1 MKPAIGFFEDERSDD
16 YPDSLYVADGF
27 APMIETLADFNEE
40 AFEVYKEVGFV
51 AIRQAFTPDEVASVG
66 QALQDIVQRD
76 SLPEGVQLQ
85 YENRARDIL
94 PSLSPEERL
103 DAVRKFMLFVH
114 LDERLERMVYHP
126 ALLPILTRILG
137 EPPKMF
143 QDMALLK
150 PPGIG
155 REKPWHQDNAYFKV
169 PQSAEVVGIW
179 AALDQATPENGCMF
193 FQPGGHH
200 AGPLPH
206 FNRRD
211 WQICDADI
219 LGKRSIAVP
228 LPPGGC
234 VIFNG
239 LVPHGTPSNRT
250 NTRRRALQFHYKGES
265 VPETTDQ
272 ARLDTFGS
280 EGVGATC

>member
-1 MKPAIGFFEDERSDD
+1 MNPVIGTFEDERSDD
-16 YPDSLYVADGF
+16 YPESLYVSEGRV
-27 APMIETLADFNEE
+27 PMIESFSDFDDE
-40 AFEVYKEVGFV
+40 AFQAYQEVGV
-51 AIRQAFTPDEVASVG
+51 VGIRQAFKPSEVADVL
-66 QALQDIVQRD
+66 QALQDIVVRD

-85 YENRARDIL
+85 YEHRAREL
-94 PSLSPEERL
+94 LSTLGPEERL

-126 ALLPILTRILG
+126 DLMPVLVKILG

-169 PQSAEVVGIW
+169 PRSAQVVGIW
-179 AALDQATPENGCMF
+179 AALDEVTEENGCMF
-193 FQPGGHH
+193 FRPGGHH
-200 AGPLPH
+200 DGPLPH

-211 WQICDADI
+211 WQICDTDI
-219 LGKRSIAVP
+219 MGKQAVSAP

-234 VIFNG
+234 LIFNG
-239 LVPHGTPSNRT
+239 LTPHGTPSNRT
-250 NTRRRALQFHYKGES
+250 KTRRRALQFHYKGES
-265 VPETTDQ
+265 IPETTDQ
-272 ARLDTFGS
+272 ERLDTFGH
-280 EGVGATC
+280 EGTGASC